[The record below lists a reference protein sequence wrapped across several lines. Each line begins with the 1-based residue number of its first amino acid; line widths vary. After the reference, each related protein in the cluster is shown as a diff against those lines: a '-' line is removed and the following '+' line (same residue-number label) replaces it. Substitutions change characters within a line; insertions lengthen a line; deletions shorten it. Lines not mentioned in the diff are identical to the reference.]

1 MDVSKQKHL
10 KQFKFLAQNI
20 DSVVRKLADDLVN
33 EDLGPR
39 IQKLSEQL
47 NLGVGSEHMKKAM
60 KKYKRTG
67 DLGASEVTMSQYS
80 PSRYLGSV
88 SENFALAREKVR
100 YTSPCGRGT
109 EIYS

>member
-1 MDVSKQKHL
+1 MDVSKQKHQ
-10 KQFKFLAQNI
+10 KQFKFSTQNI
-20 DSVVRKLADDLVN
+20 DSVVRKLTDDPAN

-39 IQKLSEQL
+39 IQKLSEQP
-47 NLGVGSEHMKKAM
+47 NLGVGSEHMKKEM
-60 KKYKRTG
+60 RKYKRTG

-80 PSRYLGSV
+80 PSQYLGSV

-109 EIYS
+109 EMYS